1 MISHSSFTS
10 FYLDNFL
17 STVINFVVS
26 FSTRTNCL
34 PPCFYLLD
42 CSNEQIIKY
51 GDNFQMLLLGVT
63 PPITLEY
70 RPSAVEANLT
80 SR

>member
-1 MISHSSFTS
+1 M
-10 FYLDNFL
+10 LDNFL
-17 STVINFVVS
+17 STLINFVVS
-26 FSTRTNCL
+26 FSTRTSCL

-42 CSNEQIIKY
+42 CSNEEIIKY
-51 GDNFQMLLLGVT
+51 GANFEMLLLGVI

-70 RPSAVEANLT
+70 KPSAVEANHT